1 MAGERIQ
8 MQRPVPAHAV
18 RTPGPVQVDAKHRH
32 GSENHIRKPVQPVG
46 KLARDSKQWVIRE
59 LTSGSTLCS
68 KNCAYSWSEP
78 GSWRNVDQDAV
89 PSRRRVAGQDLSLKQ
104 AALSFIP

>member
-1 MAGERIQ
+1 

-18 RTPGPVQVDAKHRH
+18 RAPGPVQVDAKHRH
-32 GSENHIRKPVQPVG
+32 GSEKHIRKPVQPVG

-59 LTSGSTLCS
+59 PTSGSTLCS
-68 KNCAYSWSEP
+68 KNCAYFWSDP
-78 GSWRNVDQDAV
+78 GSWRNVDQGAV

-104 AALSFIP
+104 ATASFIP